1 MLQWCHY
8 CILNILA
15 DRDWSDGD
23 VLGVLRGCLRVA
35 KRLVSSRVAVRSAVS
50 PPGGDR
56 KVLGPFT
63 SNIVSTH
70 NVIMISSHRKHYY
83 GPRLKR
89 RQCSRGL
96 WGLLAA
102 RGRRVA
108 RAASPASGDVCP
120 FGKRSA
126 VRRKHSVA
134 AQLACDCVVQ
144 PAKASSG
151 ENPVL

>member
-108 RAASPASGDVCP
+108 RAASPR
-120 FGKRSA
+120 FG
-126 VRRKHSVA
+126 RRLSLWKKERCA
-134 AQLACDCVVQ
+134 AQTFCCGTAGVRLCGTARQ
-144 PAKASSG
+144 G
-151 ENPVL
+151 Q